1 MERALGEPALV
12 LCSVCLD
19 NKKHED
25 RWLPL
30 RCKNDQALLVRDVCV
45 RPRCP
50 RLQVRGHLCVRH
62 VLELELSWQ
71 GNYSVRTCHGC
82 CVSTLQLYHEKRD
95 VWFILETSE
104 YSIHAHGVERRV
116 KTQPSVSQTP
126 YASTRANRK
135 RRTGKRQRL
144 RRGSSRLTKHHV
156 RGEQMLAY
164 EWSLGNLSLEKSK
177 HLWRDNQKRVE
188 MKKGPLVLFASSES
202 VTEQSH
208 EKQTSDA
215 ANARPEP
222 QEVFCVTLGCRR
234 YAKTGYYCR
243 FHSSKP
249 LVFMKPVVEI
259 KMTGSAAILGEG

>member
-12 LCSVCLD
+12 LCSVCL
-19 NKKHED
+19 NNRKHED

-30 RCKNDQALLVRDVCV
+30 RCDDDQSLLVRDVCV

-82 CVSTLQLYHEKRD
+82 FVSTLQLCYEKCD
-95 VWFILETSE
+95 VWFILEPSK
-104 YSIHAHGVERRV
+104 YSVHAHGVERRV
-116 KTQPSVSQTP
+116 KTLPSVSP
-126 YASTRANRK
+126 YAPMRAARK
-135 RRTGKRQRL
+135 RRAGKRQRM
-144 RRGSSRLTKHHV
+144 RSESSRSMKHHV
-156 RGEQMLAY
+156 RWEEMLAY
-164 EWSLGNLSLEKSK
+164 EWSLGNLPLEKSK
-177 HLWRDNQKRVE
+177 HLWRDNQKRVKL
-188 MKKGPLVLFASSES
+188 KKVPSALLVASEAVTKES
-202 VTEQSH
+202 
-208 EKQTSDA
+208 QTLD

-234 YAKTGYYCR
+234 FAKTGYYCR
-243 FHSSKP
+243 FHSPKP

-259 KMTGSAAILGEG
+259 EMTKSSAVLTTD